1 MALLQDSTPYDS
13 FLLGINNLYIPFGK
27 DKFFINTPFVESNFD
42 MITTGKTY
50 VVVHADNT
58 ILTIKFVKLIDV
70 VFDNIMMNIFLR
82 DLFTGQRIHL
92 EFDIHKREDLCPFK
106 LVELD
111 YLQKKMDFLGDTV
124 WNKDK

>member
-1 MALLQDSTPYDS
+1 MALLQDATPFDS
-13 FLLGINNLYIPFGK
+13 FLLGINNLYIPFAD
-27 DKFFINTPFVESNFD
+27 DKFFINSPFVISNFD
-42 MITTGKTY
+42 MVTTGKTY

-92 EFDIHKREDLCPFK
+92 EFDIYKREDLCPFK

-111 YLQKKMDFLGDTV
+111 YLQKKMDFLNDTV
-124 WNKDK
+124 WNSNK